1 MEYTAKTIKLPEE
14 KQNTFLTVG
23 RAQERFLRD
32 KKKKRQAMYL
42 KIEEL
47 KFSKL
52 KTFERHHQEN
62 EKASYCLRGITSI
75 YVI

>member
-32 KKKKRQAMYL
+32 KKKK
-42 KIEEL
+42 K
-47 KFSKL
+47 
-52 KTFERHHQEN
+52 KTSHVLEN
-62 EKASYCLRGITSI
+62 
-75 YVI
+75 